1 MKMLSTQKDEEILLY
16 LIQLVTSCAED
27 NSKGRKE
34 AYFALP
40 ELQKFADDEDSALSQ
55 YAKDAIEVITW
66 KP

>member
-1 MKMLSTQKDEEILLY
+1 MLTTEKEDEILLN
-16 LIQLVTSCAED
+16 LIQLITSCAED

-34 AYFALP
+34 AFIAIP
-40 ELQKFADDEDSALSQ
+40 QLQKFADDEDSVLSQ

>member
-1 MKMLSTQKDEEILLY
+1 MKMLTVEKEDEILLNI
-16 LIQLVTSCAED
+16 IQLVTSCAED

-34 AYFALP
+34 AFIALP
-40 ELQKFADDEDSALSQ
+40 QLQKFADDEASVLSQ

>member
-1 MKMLSTQKDEEILLY
+1 MKMLSTETSEEILLY

-34 AYFALP
+34 AFLALP
-40 ELQKFADDEDSALSQ
+40 QLQKFADDVDSSLSQ